1 MKMWVGRVASSA
13 GPPSSTVAFPGGED
27 AHILLPGVFST
38 TLSLAPRRV
47 SDQGIIARAH
57 SAAAS
62 SSTSI
67 LSGRSNDGGP
77 YSVSA
82 LLSGRSR
89 IFVALASS
97 RKRRGKSAQGV
108 VVVDEDEDYDGWE
121 DEDEDEL
128 DDEEGAETASEM
140 PFDEMRRWLRNKPSG
155 FGEGKSYDTSIEDKL
170 IEELEKSRQAQAIHL
185 NKLRNGVTDQEVAK
199 KKNPR
204 KADATELAPV
214 GARVRVVGLPRKKN
228 VHRDLK
234 LAFSGFPNIVNIS
247 PAVEGNKKTRDP
259 ICKGFAFI
267 DFKSGEAAHKFVQTY
282 SRQSMLF
289 GRVEKQITCE
299 IVNKLQSSSPGSEN
313 FSQRPTLA
321 PRLQATDAGGPDTRE
336 GENSEI
342 PSGTQESYGDQPLS
356 PGSADTISL
365 GRADD
370 VSQLSEE
377 SSGAGIA
384 ERATGSRSPAQKKKK
399 TQIASRKK
407 SPKTRADKSPEL
419 SIHGSALRL
428 KVKERA
434 VLTGVLSKYG
444 GQAAPDSSEKN

>member
-1 MKMWVGRVASSA
+1 MKMWVGRVASAA

-27 AHILLPGVFST
+27 AHILLP
-38 TLSLAPRRV
+38 V

-170 IEELEKSRQAQAIHL
+170 MEELEKSRQAQAIHL

-267 DFKSGEAAHKFVQTY
+267 DFKSGEAAHN
-282 SRQSMLF
+282 MLF

-321 PRLQATDAGGPDTRE
+321 PQLQE

-342 PSGTQESYGDQPLS
+342 PSGTQESCGDQPLS

-377 SSGAGIA
+377 SSGAGTA

-399 TQIASRKK
+399 TK
-407 SPKTRADKSPEL
+407 
-419 SIHGSALRL
+419 L